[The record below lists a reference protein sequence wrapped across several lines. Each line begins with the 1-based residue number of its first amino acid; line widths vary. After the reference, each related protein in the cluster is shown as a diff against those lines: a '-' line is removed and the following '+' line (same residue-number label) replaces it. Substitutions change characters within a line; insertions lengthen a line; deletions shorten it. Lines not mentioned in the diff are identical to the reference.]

1 MQLTEGLCVRS
12 SGRSKPDHRPEPLG
26 ANLGDAAALIQKDAH
41 WLDQLLRQAFKVLP
55 R

>member
-1 MQLTEGLCVRS
+1 MQLTEGACVRS
-12 SGRSKPDHRPEPLG
+12 SGRSKPDHRPGPLG
-26 ANLGDAAALIQKDAH
+26 ASLGNAAALIQRDSH